1 MSGIYRFINTNIPTI
16 GCNLRCEYCYIR
28 QHGDEEHLQVDKNRK
43 LFEYSVP
50 HMLKALSVKRMGGIC
65 MFNISGTGETLLNP
79 DIFDIV
85 YGLISQGH
93 YVALISNCTI
103 TDIIERFGAMPE
115 EYRHRLFF
123 KASFHYRELKKRKL
137 LETYARNIQFMKE
150 HQIAF
155 SVEIVSND
163 YVLGELEELKAF
175 SMKSFGALPHVLAGR
190 DEGEKNKFPK
200 YETKLSEEEFREVW
214 SEFDSDLFRYQD
226 TDYLLNHNA
235 EFCYAGVY
243 TGSLDLGTG
252 NFSPC
257 PGSRVITNFF
267 EDIDSPI
274 PFVPVAEC
282 PFPYCYCGFFLHVLA
297 GVAREEYHP
306 DVSFYQFRDRVCP
319 DGSTWLTPS
328 IREVFSHRC
337 AEYHEDYPAEKKAY
351 VKALMNRWRGTE
363 GGGKEELPKLARVV
377 GKTLHGRGIGRV
389 AIYGMGN
396 LGNWLLELLRYTD
409 IEVVCGIDKKYEE
422 IKSSIPVVGCED
434 IPGDLEAV
442 IVSVFYDYT
451 KIAPG
456 LRAKTRASIL
466 SAAELV

>member
-1 MSGIYRFINTNIPTI
+1 MSGIYRFINTNIPTV

-28 QHGDEEHLQVDKNRK
+28 QHGEEKYLTVDKSRK
-43 LFEYSVP
+43 LFKYSVP
-50 HMLKALSVKRMGGIC
+50 HMLKALSRERMGGVC

-93 YVALISNCTI
+93 YVALISNCTV
-103 TDIIERFGAMPE
+103 TDTIERFGSMPE
-115 EYRHRLFF
+115 EFRCRLFF

-137 LETYARNIQFMKE
+137 LQTYARNIQFMKS

-163 YVLGELEELKAF
+163 YVLDELEELKAF
-175 SMKSFGALPHVLAGR
+175 CIQSFGALPHVLAGR
-190 DEGEKNKFPK
+190 NEGEKNKFPK
-200 YETKLSEEEFREVW
+200 YETKLPEDDFKRVW
-214 SEFDSDLFRYQD
+214 SGFDSDLFRYQD

-257 PGSRVITNFF
+257 PGSRNITNFF
-267 EDIDSPI
+267 EDIGNPVQ
-274 PFVPVAEC
+274 FVPAAEC
-282 PFPYCYCGFFLHVLA
+282 PFPYCYCGFFLQVLA
-297 GVAREEYHP
+297 GVTREEYHP
-306 DVSFYQFRDRVCP
+306 DVRFYQFRDRICP

-337 AEYHEDYPAEKKAY
+337 AEYHKDYPAEKKAY
-351 VKALMNRWRGTE
+351 LRALMKEWRG
-363 GGGKEELPKLARVV
+363 KEDSREADLPKLAKLVE
-377 GKTLHGRGIGRV
+377 KSLHSRGINRV
-389 AIYGMGN
+389 SIYGMGK
-396 LGNWLLELLRYTD
+396 LGNWLLELLQHTD
-409 IEVVCGIDKKYEE
+409 IKVVGGIDKRYEE
-422 IKSSIPVVGCED
+422 IKSSIPVVDVEE
-434 IPGDLEAV
+434 IPDESEAV
-442 IVSVFYDYT
+442 IISVFYDYT
-451 KIAPG
+451 QIAPG
-456 LRAKTRASIL
+456 LRAKTKVPIL